1 MRPPSAIG
9 SDPAGC
15 GAHLASA
22 LCPTA
27 RGAPRGAV
35 CTKPHGAIRIQWC
48 RPCNIC
54 GDVVRA
60 REARRAAC
68 EAPAAPER
76 QQACPARRTSP
87 DSQGASPWARVRG
100 ALSAKTRGQPP
111 THDGQNL
118 AQETMTALAVQ
129 STSKAFRSSQKD
141 LLRKLCAV
149 AYDLRKRRILAPFC
163 APLKT
168 YDTQRQP
175 PTQKGQNPRRT
186 TASARLGAGSPQLPA
201 RLRLR
206 RVCCQEV
213 AYAVTSAEP

>member
-1 MRPPSAIG
+1 MRG
-9 SDPAGC
+9 S
-15 GAHLASA
+15 
-22 LCPTA
+22 
-27 RGAPRGAV
+27 
-35 CTKPHGAIRIQWC
+35 PHIRSLPN
-48 RPCNIC
+48 RT
-54 GDVVRA
+54 
-60 REARRAAC
+60 RRAVRSRLH
-68 EAPAAPER
+68 EATRRHPHPMVLPLQHLWGCRAGARSTVRRVRSPAAPER

-100 ALSAKTRGQPP
+100 ALPAKTRGQPP

-129 STSKAFRSSQKD
+129 STSKAFRSSQKG

-149 AYDLRKRRILAPFC
+149 AYDLRKRRIFAPFC

-168 YDTQRQP
+168 YGTQRKT

-186 TASARLGAGSPQLPA
+186 TAPGAASTSARLEAGSPRLPA